1 MRFMTSMAGSSWKS
15 ADRNGLAPTMSPAE
29 TTKVGAE
36 LAARSPAMCAARYVA
51 PPARTPSIRPDDPP
65 GGSRLPWKSLMASSC
80 TSIVA
85 GRFEAA
91 SAYGARQGPPSEVT
105 ARITR
110 TNQRVDRSIDTSPVR
125 LHIDSTQAGSDVE
138 GQMAT

>member
-1 MRFMTSMAGSSWKS
+1 MAGSSWKS
-15 ADRNGLAPTMSPAE
+15 ADRSGLAPTMSPAE
-29 TTKVGAE
+29 TTKVGAG
-36 LAARSPAMCAARYVA
+36 LAARSAAMCAARYVA
-51 PPARTPSIRPDDPP
+51 PPARTPSIRPDEPT

-91 SAYGARQGPPSEVT
+91 SAYGARQGPPSAAT
-105 ARITR
+105 RITR
-110 TNQRVDRSIDTSPVR
+110 TNQRVDRGIDTSPVR
-125 LHIDSTQAGSDVE
+125 LHIDSTQAGSDLE